1 MLRVRIVCWLM
12 SQNSVQNCQK
22 FTQATIKFRLRLKY
36 ICHNDQKKK
45 FHTFHLFE
53 ICSLKWNRYNKKTPL
68 LEKKSWW
75 VTGMRRN
82 FRSYCHLV
90 ISPIRMDEIT
100 YSNGRYQL
108 LEWLGNDVHMVIFA
122 LYFPFKR
129 EIIIYLNSP
138 SLNFAHWQQGRK

>member
-1 MLRVRIVCWLM
+1 M
-12 SQNSVQNCQK
+12 
-22 FTQATIKFRLRLKY
+22 IKKK
-36 ICHNDQKKK
+36 KKK

-82 FRSYCHLV
+82 FRSYCHLVILPIWIGDITIQMRDITIQIEQV